1 MKNAFFTLVC
11 VFSLVTAV
19 SAQQQTPVQ
28 VSSQRIVEGEIFQI
42 TMAVPQ
48 ISPDQVI
55 IENLRMPAG
64 LQLIESYTEYSSSAS
79 NDSRVVVRLRAL
91 RSGFFEV
98 PALRV
103 SASGREMSSGA
114 ILIQV
119 HPSRGSAAP
128 MEAFWEIDTQSPV
141 AGQSIVVSL
150 RLRSDDARAFPGA
163 ITFSVPDWGDF
174 RELGSTGLIRS
185 TEYSTGTLHT
195 VPVQSFLATPMS
207 AGEYVIPAAQL
218 EVNGNTVRAESL
230 AFEVARAPQALQS
243 SLAIGEY
250 FFSVHYSSL
259 EVLQG
264 EIFELTLRL
273 EGSGNIPYVQFPE
286 PEIENLLQIG
296 TEDRERVAPDFSG
309 FTGTRT
315 RVFRYNTR
323 DTGRFMLS
331 VPAFSWYDPVENRIR
346 TVAAQTREILVR
358 SVPLGES
365 EVEDG
370 RSFAILSSE
379 AVSTLQP
386 GSSTERRNMLF
397 WLLPAIFGLMA
408 RYLLSHK
415 SGRIVFIVL
424 IAGLSFPGIQTFDAM
439 LEFPE
444 TEELVHGGEF
454 DLAHE
459 QYQLDLT
466 AHSELPGL
474 WYNAGIAAY
483 RAGSPV
489 EAVYAFRKSIL
500 LRPQEAM
507 FHEALSWLE
516 QDQNLNNQ
524 ASLPSQ
530 LAGGSLMVVTL
541 FSLIIMSALW
551 LFYKVRKL
559 GGIAVIFLFFAI
571 SAFAFSIADFQLFQ
585 RHSYR
590 SALVISDE
598 PAGLYRIP
606 VQSGEAWMKL
616 PPGTAVHLLGQ
627 SEDFFLVETGPGL
640 RGWVE
645 ESVLREL

>member
-1 MKNAFFTLVC
+1 MGKEQFFCRSSNRLVKNAFFTLVC

-264 EIFELTLRL
+264 EIFRADSS
-273 EGSGNIPYVQFPE
+273 SG
-286 PEIENLLQIG
+286 
-296 TEDRERVAPDFSG
+296 G
-309 FTGTRT
+309 FRK
-315 RVFRYNTR
+315 Y
-323 DTGRFMLS
+323 
-331 VPAFSWYDPVENRIR
+331 PVC
-346 TVAAQTREILVR
+346 TV
-358 SVPLGES
+358 S
-365 EVEDG
+365 
-370 RSFAILSSE
+370 
-379 AVSTLQP
+379 
-386 GSSTERRNMLF
+386 
-397 WLLPAIFGLMA
+397 
-408 RYLLSHK
+408 
-415 SGRIVFIVL
+415 
-424 IAGLSFPGIQTFDAM
+424 
-439 LEFPE
+439 
-444 TEELVHGGEF
+444 
-454 DLAHE
+454 
-459 QYQLDLT
+459 
-466 AHSELPGL
+466 
-474 WYNAGIAAY
+474 
-483 RAGSPV
+483 RAG
-489 EAVYAFRKSIL
+489 
-500 LRPQEAM
+500 
-507 FHEALSWLE
+507 
-516 QDQNLNNQ
+516 N
-524 ASLPSQ
+524 
-530 LAGGSLMVVTL
+530 
-541 FSLIIMSALW
+541 
-551 LFYKVRKL
+551 
-559 GGIAVIFLFFAI
+559 
-571 SAFAFSIADFQLFQ
+571 
-585 RHSYR
+585 
-590 SALVISDE
+590 
-598 PAGLYRIP
+598 
-606 VQSGEAWMKL
+606 
-616 PPGTAVHLLGQ
+616 
-627 SEDFFLVETGPGL
+627 
-640 RGWVE
+640 
-645 ESVLREL
+645 